1 MPRDGDSSS
10 NARSAPAGAARPRAR
25 GLDVHAAAQC
35 LAELGNPAR
44 LEAFR
49 ALVSAGPDG
58 LSVGEIRDALGIPDS
73 TLTHHL
79 AHLRHAGLI
88 TQEREGR
95 VLRCRADFAR
105 MDALMRFLVSEC
117 CRGMA
122 LEGRNLCNTG
132 KCG

>member
-1 MPRDGDSSS
+1 MPRDAALA
-10 NARSAPAGAARPRAR
+10 NATRTGRNRS
-25 GLDVHAAAQC
+25 LDVETASLC

-49 ALVSAGPDG
+49 ALVNAGPDG
-58 LSVGEIRDALGIPDS
+58 LAVGEIRDRLGIPDS

-105 MDALMRFLVSEC
+105 MDALMRFLVAEC

-122 LEGRNLCNTG
+122 LEGRNLCNPR

>member
-1 MPRDGDSSS
+1 MPRDADIPSTKRAS
-10 NARSAPAGAARPRAR
+10 RSQGLALETAA
-25 GLDVHAAAQC
+25 LC

-44 LEAFR
+44 LEAYR
-49 ALVSAGPDG
+49 ALVSAGPEG
-58 LSVGEIRDALGIPDS
+58 LAVGEIRDRLGIPDS

-88 TQEREGR
+88 TQQREGR

-122 LEGRNLCNTG
+122 IEGRNLCGTG

>member
-1 MPRDGDSSS
+1 MPRDAD
-10 NARSAPAGAARPRAR
+10 NASTARRARTGAVKARALGLEVESAAR
-25 GLDVHAAAQC
+25 C

-49 ALVSAGPDG
+49 ALVTAGPDG

-88 TQEREGR
+88 SQEREGR